1 MRYIRTHLATG
12 VEQTFEFNESH
23 DAAFSMDNVLP
34 KERVTTLAKAWVN
47 AWNVAHAGH
56 WSFRLVEE
64 EAADAHT
71 V

>member
-1 MRYIRTHLATG
+1 MRYIGTHLATG

-23 DAAFSMDNVLP
+23 DAAFGLYNVLP
-34 KERVTTLAKAWVN
+34 REHVKTLAQAWVN
-47 AWNVAHAGH
+47 SWDVTYAGH